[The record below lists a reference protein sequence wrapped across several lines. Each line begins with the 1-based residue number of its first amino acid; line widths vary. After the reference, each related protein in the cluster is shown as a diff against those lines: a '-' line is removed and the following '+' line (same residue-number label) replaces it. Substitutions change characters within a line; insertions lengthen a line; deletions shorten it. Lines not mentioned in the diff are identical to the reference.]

1 MKRIIAK
8 DAQAEVLQPMT
19 IRLQPNVVSEARE
32 RGEHV
37 RGGASAVIRSWILA
51 GRGLGKTGK
60 NFARGCMTRQ

>member
-8 DAQAEVLQPMT
+8 DGCEVMEPVT
-19 IRLQPNVVSEARE
+19 IRLQPSVAKEARE

-51 GRGLGKTGK
+51 GISLGKHGK